1 MNYHHVT
8 PGGSAP
14 QDRMRTAVA
23 HLLDREVSAL
33 GPVSATLTLCVI
45 GNAQELALAT
55 VRLILIAI
63 LVAIVLGV
71 QCT

>member
-1 MNYHHVT
+1 MNHHHAI

-14 QDRMRTAVA
+14 QDRLRTAAA

-45 GNAQELALAT
+45 GNAQELVPTT
-55 VRLILIAI
+55 VRLLLIAI

-71 QCT
+71 QRT